1 MINFP
6 IQHLFIVIPY
16 GVNAVISEVCT
27 PTTKVLNVQET
38 DRKLKIV
45 CGIRNL

>member
-1 MINFP
+1 MINVP
-6 IQHLFIVIPY
+6 IQYFFLVLPC
-16 GVNAVISEVCT
+16 GLNAVISEVRT

-45 CGIRNL
+45 S